1 MQTLG
6 ERIAAFRK
14 ENGMTQ
20 EQLAEKCSV
29 SAQAVSKWENGLTA
43 PDISLLPR
51 LAELFHK
58 TTDELLGVHRA
69 ETVAVSSEQIDLSKM
84 LLKVRAV
91 GKKGDRMN
99 LNLPLSVA
107 EVLLKNEKIL
117 ERAGTDEGGMNLLAK
132 IDFAQIISLVQIGC
146 MGKLMEGESADG
158 DKIEVWVE

>member
-29 SAQAVSKWENGLTA
+29 SAQAVSKWENDLTA

-58 TTDELLGVHRA
+58 TTDELLGVRRA
-69 ETVAVSSEQIDLSKM
+69 ETVAVNPDTVDISKM
-84 LLKVRAV
+84 LLKVRAISDD
-91 GKKGDRMN
+91 GDKMN

-107 EVLLKNEKIL
+107 EILLKNEKIM
-117 ERAGTDEGGMNLLAK
+117 ERAGAQKGGMELLSK
-132 IDFAQIISLVQIGC
+132 IDFAQIVSLVQICC
-146 MGKLMEGESADG
+146 MGKLMEAESADG
-158 DKIEVWVE
+158 SKIEVWVE